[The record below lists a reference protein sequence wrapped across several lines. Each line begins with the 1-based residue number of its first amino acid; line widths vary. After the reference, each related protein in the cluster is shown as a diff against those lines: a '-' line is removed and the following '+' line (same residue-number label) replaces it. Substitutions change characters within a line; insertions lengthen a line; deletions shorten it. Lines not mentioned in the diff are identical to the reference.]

1 MSTDQVQAL
10 EWKLRRLPLVVPS
23 LTPRGLFA
31 SASLAA
37 VFLGTLAL
45 TVEASLVRTKFVA
58 ASTLTE
64 SYPIWVRGPLK
75 APVSSI
81 LSSLGLAGL
90 TPVRYTLL
98 FGGMAVCYLA
108 VLFLADKVSLR
119 WALITVGAC
128 QVLVFLGPPMLSP
141 DVYGYIAY
149 ARLDVVHGFA
159 PYLWGPG
166 SFPADPVYPF
176 LQAWKSLPSPY
187 GPLFTLASYGLAPFP
202 VPVALW
208 ALKLAA
214 LGASLGAVGLVVVVN
229 RKRGNNPVPGVL
241 LMGLNPLLLEWALG
255 GAHNDLVM
263 MLLVVAGIY
272 FIVSSDNR
280 LAPAS
285 IVGAACV
292 KASAALVFPF
302 AFLGSHNRRRTL
314 VWAAIAV
321 SVIGGVIL
329 IVFGDQVFGYMRVLG
344 TQGRMVSRESF
355 PNVLSWLVRGG
366 PLHGDLKPSDLSPV
380 IRQLANVTL
389 LGSVVGL
396 LYKTWRGMD
405 WITAAGWAS
414 VVLLL
419 TTTWLLPW
427 YIVWVL
433 PFAALSKSRGLTY
446 ATLLVTAF
454 IFITRI
460 PLG

>member
-10 EWKLRRLPLVVPS
+10 EWKLRRLPIAVPS
-23 LTPRGLFA
+23 LTPRGFFA
-31 SASLAA
+31 SASLAL
-37 VFLGTLAL
+37 VFVATVAI
-45 TVEASLVRTKFVA
+45 TVEASMVRTKFVA
-58 ASTLTE
+58 ASTL
-64 SYPIWVRGPLK
+64 SGLYPLWVRGPVPG
-75 APVSSI
+75 PVSSI
-81 LSSLGLAGL
+81 LSSLGIAGL
-90 TPVRYTLL
+90 TPTRYTLL
-98 FGGMAVCYLA
+98 FVAMAACYLA
-108 VLFLADKVSLR
+108 VLYLADRISLR
-119 WALITVGAC
+119 WALIAVGAC
-128 QVLVFLGPPMLSP
+128 QVFVFLGPPMLSP
-141 DVYGYIAY
+141 DVFGYIAY
-149 ARLDVVHGFA
+149 ARLDIVHGFA
-159 PYLWGPG
+159 PYIWGPG

-176 LQAWKSLPSPY
+176 LQAWKSFPSPY

-202 VPVALW
+202 VPIALW
-208 ALKLAA
+208 VLKLAA
-214 LGASLGAVGLVVVVN
+214 LGASLGSIVLVCQAN

-263 MLLVVAGIY
+263 MFLVVAGIY
-272 FIVSSDNR
+272 FILFSDNR
-280 LAPAS
+280 LAPSS

-302 AFLGSHNRRRTL
+302 ALLGSHNRRRTII
-314 VWAAIAV
+314 WAVVAAC
-321 SVIGGVIL
+321 VIGGVIIL
-329 IVFGDQVFGYMRVLG
+329 VFGDQVFGYTRVLG

-355 PNVLSWLVRGG
+355 PNVVSWLIRGG

-396 LYKTWRGMD
+396 LYKTWKGMD
-405 WITAAGWAS
+405 WITAAGWAT

-446 ATLLVTAF
+446 ATLFITAF